1 MAAEASRLLT
11 TNVKSLSYVLM
22 EIEGWQGRYSVTKP
36 FPASTA
42 EYPAN
47 SFQGIKIWNFPVA
60 EPEGQTRISS
70 GLDFEMSVTF
80 CSFLGVQM
88 LHRKCNI
95 AADELSG
102 RAGATH
108 DTRVLFT
115 WDLTLAFICPV
126 SQLWGGAHALKRRI
140 YSVKTL
146 QVSKFG
152 LCIFCTIMYNG
163 LQVYGSKWSPREK
176 S

>member
-11 TNVKSLSYVLM
+11 KNVKSLAYVLM

-47 SFQGIKIWNFPVA
+47 SFQEIKIWNFPVA

-152 LCIFCTIMYNG
+152 LCIFCTIM
-163 LQVYGSKWSPREK
+163 
-176 S
+176 